1 MCMSPLVITGVCV
14 VLAAGIVAG
23 VWRLVKSKNTALHQS
38 STSLQRAKAR
48 ADASGARA
56 DAYQDVAERITGMAE
71 NAVAQTGAALH
82 VAQQIDKVSTQMD
95 ALMYRV
101 AEGETHGRHAH
112 GPDALHTLHDELGF
126 VDDDT
131 IETRYMP

>member
-1 MCMSPLVITGVCV
+1 MSPLVITSVCV
-14 VLAAGIVAG
+14 VLAAGIVVG

-38 STSLQRAKAR
+38 NTSLQRARAR

-101 AEGETHGRHAH
+101 AESETPRGRHAH
-112 GPDALHTLHDELGF
+112 GRDALHTLHDELGF

-131 IETRYMP
+131 ETRYLP